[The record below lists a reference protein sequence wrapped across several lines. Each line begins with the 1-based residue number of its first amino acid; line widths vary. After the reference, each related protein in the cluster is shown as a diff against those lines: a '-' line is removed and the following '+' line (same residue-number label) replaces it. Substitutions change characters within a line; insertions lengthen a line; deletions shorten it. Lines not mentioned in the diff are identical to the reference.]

1 MTLTNEDLL
10 AISELLDVKLD
21 SKLKAE
27 LQPVKDELRDLNVK
41 VDRMDQRLDRVE
53 ERLDQVEERLDRMEE
68 RQDRMEERLDQ
79 MDHEI
84 AEMKQNVGKLSH
96 EIAEVKQSL
105 GRTDREIVNIRL
117 HLENVTDKN
126 IQLLAENYVPAAKR
140 YEKVS
145 SQIEAQPADMD
156 IMKKVIADHS
166 RKLQALGL
174 GRKIRKTEK
183 TAAGSHRGSRS
194 GFLMN
199 LK

>member
-41 VDRMDQRLDRVE
+41 VDRMEQRLDRVEERLDRVE
-53 ERLDQVEERLDRMEE
+53 ERLDQV
-68 RQDRMEERLDQ
+68 EERLDQ

-145 SQIEAQPADMD
+145 SQIEAQQADMD

-166 RKLQALGL
+166 RKLQALG
-174 GRKIRKTEK
+174 
-183 TAAGSHRGSRS
+183 
-194 GFLMN
+194 
-199 LK
+199 